1 MPIYAFKCQSCGHE
15 DEFLQRYD
23 DPAPACERCGG
34 PTARQLT
41 APAIHMGE
49 HAAVPRG
56 SGGSPKVSNGRD
68 VYDGLMEAAQKGP
81 EYAQEY
87 TARTGGIGGA
97 QVAPVVED

>member
-1 MPIYAFKCQSCGHE
+1 ME
-15 DEFLQRYD
+15 
-23 DPAPACERCGG
+23 
-34 PTARQLT
+34 RQLS

-56 SGGSPKVSNGRD
+56 SGSRGPERHGRD

-87 TARTGGIGGA
+87 TERTGGVAGA
-97 QVAPVVED
+97 EVAPIVED

>member
-15 DEFLQRYD
+15 EDFLQRYD
-23 DPAPACERCGG
+23 DPAPACDRCGG
-34 PTARQLT
+34 KTSRQLT

-56 SGGSPKVSNGRD
+56 GGGKAVHGRD
-68 VYDGLMEAAQKGP
+68 VYAGLMEAAQKGP

-87 TARTGGIGGA
+87 TQRTGGIAGA
-97 QVAPVVED
+97 EVAPIVED

>member
-1 MPIYAFKCQSCGHE
+1 MPIYAFKCQDCGHQ

-23 DPAPACERCGG
+23 DPAPECGRCGG

-56 SGGSPKVSNGRD
+56 GSSGKAVYGKD
-68 VYDGLMEAAQKGP
+68 IYDGLMEAAQKGP
-81 EYAQEY
+81 EAAQEY
-87 TARTGGIGGA
+87 TARTGGIAGA
-97 QVAPVVED
+97 DVRPIVED